1 MKYTVTRTFLNFIKG
16 DEVEQERLEKI
27 FHKSYIETLIKD
39 GFLEEIGRE
48 LPKTWEDLAIIEGW
62 FVDTDSNIIEL
73 GKFAT
78 TEDIKNAFPTS
89 EEAEA
94 CLALSQ
100 LCQLRDRYN
109 NGWKPDWGDSSD
121 KYCIYLLR
129 GKVTT
134 GQMRATTYFLTF
146 KTLRLRDLFLE
157 NFRDLIEIAK
167 PLL

>member
-16 DEVEQERLEKI
+16 DKVEQERLEKI

-39 GFLEEIGRE
+39 GFLEKTGKE
-48 LPKTWEDLAIIEGW
+48 LPKTWEDLAIIGGY
-62 FVDTDSNIIEL
+62 FVDTYSDIVEIDKPVIS
-73 GKFAT
+73 
-78 TEDIKNAFPTS
+78 EDLKNVFPTK

-109 NGWKPDWGDSSD
+109 DGWKPDWSILSD
-121 KYCIYLLR
+121 KHCIYRLR

-134 GQMRATTYFLTF
+134 GPMRATTYCFAF
-146 KTLRLRDLFLE
+146 KTQQLRDLFFE
-157 NFRDLIEIAK
+157 NFRELIETAK